1 MINTLPFFS
10 TAISKC
16 LLHNLFINLIA
27 ALNWNFMQGNKMDG
41 NMIDGGG
48 GGGGGPYNGPQSPV
62 DLKPETSS
70 LLSG

>member
-1 MINTLPFFS
+1 
-10 TAISKC
+10 
-16 LLHNLFINLIA
+16 
-27 ALNWNFMQGNKMDG
+27 MQGNKMDG